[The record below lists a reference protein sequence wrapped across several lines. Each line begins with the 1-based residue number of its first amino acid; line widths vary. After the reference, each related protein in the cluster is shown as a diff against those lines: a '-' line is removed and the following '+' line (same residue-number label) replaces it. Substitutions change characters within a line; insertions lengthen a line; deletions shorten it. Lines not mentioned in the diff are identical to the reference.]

1 MRKEGVRPGTTLL
14 ERHPVNLDLRAALL
28 FPNTTNG
35 QSQPLNHNH
44 NGRLAGVQLLHMHQ
58 PEFLA
63 WPLIREAK
71 TKQNEKH
78 FSTVN

>member
-14 ERHPVNLDLRAALL
+14 ERHPANLGHRVALL
-28 FPNTTNG
+28 FPDTTNN
-35 QSQPLNHNH
+35 QTHPLGHNR
-44 NGRLAGVQLLHMHQ
+44 NGYLAGVQLLHMHQ

-78 FSTVN
+78 FSIVN